1 MHQRF
6 YIDDSYFSDYRDSTD
21 KSSRNFDLRTI
32 FHAQTSWR
40 KIYYET
46 MRDLGTRA
54 SIIIITNLFFIL
66 FFSLFFFFT
75 FKTMWTL
82 QIIYSNDYIYLFL
95 SPDFSLITLA
105 VIRMWRQL
113 KVCPNDGLS
122 ENNLNSSLF
131 SNFKI

>member
-54 SIIIITNLFFIL
+54 SIITPIYSLSFFFL
-66 FFSLFFFFT
+66 FFFT

-95 SPDFSLITLA
+95 SPDFSVITLA